1 MADAKL
7 IKKLFEI
14 YVRCLVT
21 FGGIRC
27 SFAH

>member
-14 YVRCLVT
+14 YVHYLAT
-21 FGGIRC
+21 IGGIRC